1 MRHDQW
7 RQIQFYH
14 IREPEHKTVMTARW
28 DRGVNNLIIQL
39 EDDEHWYSL
48 MEDMVSTGS
57 LPTGEDWFLWKDGMV
72 TVIPL
77 PVDHIK

>member
-1 MRHDQW
+1 
-7 RQIQFYH
+7 
-14 IREPEHKTVMTARW
+14 MTARW